1 MDDIDEEA
9 VISSQL
15 SVISGQEGRRLVRA
29 QAVEQNMKLQDK
41 VALITG
47 AGGGIGRATALC
59 FANEGARVVVCDMDE
74 VGAQETAKMIADNGG
89 QSIAVVGNVAERA
102 GAQKMVDAAL
112 AQFGRLDIL
121 VNNAGITRDALTLR
135 IKDDELKMMS
145 DEQWDAVLDVNLK
158 GTWLMAQLAAVP
170 MIKQNYGRIVNT
182 ASVGAYG
189 NIGQANYSASKAGVI
204 GLTKTLALE
213 WARFNIRVNCIAP
226 GAVKT
231 RMTAAIPE
239 KLQTALT
246 ERIPLRRFAE
256 PEEIARVHL
265 FLVSD
270 DSSYITGQCI
280 GVDGGVTV
288 GH

>member
-1 MDDIDEEA
+1 
-9 VISSQL
+9 
-15 SVISGQEGRRLVRA
+15 
-29 QAVEQNMKLQDK
+29 MKLQDK

-47 AGGGIGRATALC
+47 AGSGIGRATAVC
-59 FANEGARVVVCDMDE
+59 FANEGARIVACDMDAA
-74 VGAQETAKMIADNGG
+74 GAQETAQMITANGG
-89 QSIAVVGNVAERA
+89 QCIAAIGNVADRA
-102 GAQKMVDAAL
+102 DAQKIIDAAL
-112 AQFGRLDIL
+112 QQFGRLDIL
-121 VNNAGITRDALTLR
+121 INNAGITRDALTLR
-135 IKDDELKMMS
+135 LKDDEVKMMS
-145 DEQWDAVLDVNLK
+145 DEQWDAVLNVNLK
-158 GTWLMAQLAAVP
+158 GTWLMSQLAAVP

-182 ASVGAYG
+182 ASVGAHG

-204 GLTKTLALE
+204 GLTKTHALE

-226 GAVKT
+226 GAVRT

-246 ERIPLRRFAE
+246 DRIPLHRFAE

-270 DSSYITGQCI
+270 DSSYITGQSI